1 MFYPLYFSIVIVER
15 VISRVF
21 DEIIQQTV
29 NDAMTAAEKQLEV
42 IYRIYQILN
51 MYSQI
56 LSITYSF
63 RFFSHFP
70 LASYVKKKPDIL
82 QWWIS
87 WMSCSGEYL
96 EFTIDTKNT
105 HFIKNHPRNIPAKFS
120 VKWISDFRVLRI
132 ILKHFPIGFYAKFVL
147 LWWTS

>member
-63 RFFSHFP
+63 RFFS
-70 LASYVKKKPDIL
+70 LIL
-82 QWWIS
+82 
-87 WMSCSGEYL
+87 
-96 EFTIDTKNT
+96 
-105 HFIKNHPRNIPAKFS
+105 NITCTFGS
-120 VKWISDFRVLRI
+120 
-132 ILKHFPIGFYAKFVL
+132 
-147 LWWTS
+147 

>member
-63 RFFSHFP
+63 RFFFP
-70 LASYVKKKPDIL
+70 DLKYYMYLWIL
-82 QWWIS
+82 NKT
-87 WMSCSGEYL
+87 C
-96 EFTIDTKNT
+96 
-105 HFIKNHPRNIPAKFS
+105 
-120 VKWISDFRVLRI
+120 FR
-132 ILKHFPIGFYAKFVL
+132 
-147 LWWTS
+147 S